1 MASATFAVKGLRELG
16 EAMRTLKAEV
26 ALKYAWQA
34 TGAAARVV
42 KKRAVKN
49 IETTPSVRTGNLER
63 SVIIKRMPASERGN
77 LTAEH
82 IVTVRGRGK
91 QTRKGNL
98 QAGAPYAHFVEFG
111 TVKMPAEPFLRP
123 AIEGGAQEAAEAMKG
138 PLERGII
145 KDRT

>member
-16 EAMRTLKAEV
+16 EAMRTLSADV
-26 ALKYAWQA
+26 SLKLAWQA

-42 KKRAVKN
+42 KKRAVRN
-49 IETTPSVRTGNLER
+49 IESSPSVRTGNLER
-63 SVIIKRMPASERGN
+63 SVIIKRMPRSERGN

-111 TVKMPAEPFLRP
+111 TVNMPAEPFLRP